1 MSWPI
6 RKFATLVA
14 DIKNALVGG
23 PFGSKLTTRDYVD
36 EGVPV
41 IRGANMSNGRFILE
55 DDFVFVTD
63 EKKRKDLQS
72 NLARPGDLI
81 FTQRGTLGQVAII
94 PHDASYG
101 EFIVSQSQMK
111 ATLDPEKADTAFYYY
126 FFSSQKVVDTIL
138 NMTSSSGVPHINLG
152 TLKDFEVPVPPLP
165 TQKRIAGILSA
176 YDDLIE
182 NNRRRIGLLEQAA
195 RLLHR
200 EWFVHLRFPGH
211 ETAKIVDGLPE
222 GWERATLG
230 QVADEVDYGFTASA
244 SLDVDGPRFL
254 RITDIVSGAIN
265 WHQVPRCEI
274 PEGRLKKFSLKEG
287 DVVVAR
293 TGATTG
299 WARRIGELAEQA
311 VFASYLVRFRFGQRI
326 DPMLAATFMESDL
339 YKTTIQG
346 RLGGAAQP
354 NASAKVL
361 AGVEIAVP
369 PRDLQDDFKRQ
380 ISKTN
385 GFVDLLVKENAK
397 LTRARDLLLPR
408 LMDGRIPV

>member
-6 RKFATLVA
+6 QRFATLVA
-14 DIKNALVGG
+14 DTKNALVGG

-55 DDFVFVTD
+55 DDFVFVTE
-63 EKKRKDLQS
+63 EKKRKDLQN

-94 PHDASYG
+94 PDDASFS

-152 TLKDFEVPVPPLP
+152 TLKDFEVPVPDLP
-165 TQKRIAGILSA
+165 TQQRIAGILSA

-195 RLLHR
+195 RLLYR

-211 ETAKIVDGLPE
+211 ETAKIIDGLPE
-222 GWERATLG
+222 GWEKTTLG
-230 QVADEVDYGFTASA
+230 KHCPLIYGKALKAETR
-244 SLDVDGPRFL
+244 VDGPF
-254 RITDIVSGAIN
+254 DVYGSSGIVGTHNKA
-265 WHQVPRCEI
+265 
-274 PEGRLKKFSLKEG
+274 L
-287 DVVVAR
+287 
-293 TGATTG
+293 TTG
-299 WARRIGELAEQA
+299 PAIIVGRKGNVGSVYWARRGFWPIDT
-311 VFASYLVRFRFGQRI
+311 VYFI
-326 DPMLAATFMESDL
+326 DPANSDFFTYFAL
-339 YKTTIQG
+339 QNIAFQNTD
-346 RLGGAAQP
+346 
-354 NASAKVL
+354 V
-361 AGVEIAVP
+361 AVP
-369 PRDLQDDFKRQ
+369 GLNRDYAHTREIKLPPKELVQSFNDRATVFLRQ
-380 ISKTN
+380 AE
-385 GFVDLLVKENAK
+385 LLSSQNDA
-397 LTRARDLLLPR
+397 LTRACDLLLPR